1 MCPNTLHA
9 TNTSGFILSVG
20 MQDTWIFQHMDSSLA
35 QSKIHKTFMDN
46 LDKSVWIAI
55 FFIFF
60 KNNSLI
66 TLKENVNVP
75 LGIENIHPAID

>member
-1 MCPNTLHA
+1 
-9 TNTSGFILSVG
+9 
-20 MQDTWIFQHMDSSLA
+20 
-35 QSKIHKTFMDN
+35 MDN

-66 TLKENVNVP
+66 TLKENVNVH